1 MTTRRRFTRQFLALE
16 RKYSMSIPRA
26 LSVAFIVVTAA
37 VGLSVTRAAA
47 NPLFG
52 YEVETDVVFA
62 QGEVTADGVKIKR
75 NLMLDVYTPTEL
87 KGDAARPSVILVH
100 GGAYHRGG
108 RRQPPYRESGAV
120 HSRMEDYARLLAP
133 LGYVCFVIEYR
144 LAPELPRP
152 LSEPGSGS
160 LLPLDEV
167 VTPAGLARTNFA
179 RRAMGL
185 PELADDESIVVWN
198 AAMAGAE
205 DTAKAVEFV
214 RANAAKFGVDTDKIA
229 LGGHSAGGGN
239 VLNAAFGLNAP
250 VAAVFPLSPPAPI
263 FDTAKVMARDD
274 LPPTLLVISQY
285 DLEAILESAPKTIA
299 QLRAGGSDAKLVW
312 VPGFPHFYPTGAV
325 TLGDDGTRMSVGERV
340 IHFLDTYLRE

>member
-1 MTTRRRFTRQFLALE
+1 MRTHQALAFAC
-16 RKYSMSIPRA
+16 IA
-26 LSVAFIVVTAA
+26 VTASIC
-37 VGLSVTRAAA
+37 LSVTKAAA
-47 NPLFG
+47 NAVFG

-62 QGEVTADGVKIKR
+62 QGEVTSDGVEIER
-75 NLMLDVYTPTEL
+75 DLMLDVYTPTEA
-87 KGDAARPSVILVH
+87 KGDTARPAVILVH

-108 RRQPPYRESGAV
+108 RRQPPFRENGAV

-144 LAPELPRP
+144 LAPEFPLPV
-152 LSEPGSGS
+152 SDPGSGN
-160 LLPLDEV
+160 LLPLDRV

-179 RRAMGL
+179 RQAMGL
-185 PELADDESIVVWN
+185 PELADDEKIAVWN

-214 RANAAKFGVDTDKIA
+214 RANAAEFGVDSNKIA

-239 VLNAAFGLNAP
+239 VLNAAFGLKAP
-250 VAAVFPLSPPAPI
+250 VAAVFPLSPPASI
-263 FDTAKVMARDD
+263 FDTTKVMVSDD

-299 QLRAGGSDAKLVW
+299 QLRAGGSDAQLVW

-340 IHFLDTYLRE
+340 IQFLDTHLHD

>member
-1 MTTRRRFTRQFLALE
+1 MSTSRAIALAI
-16 RKYSMSIPRA
+16 MIA
-26 LSVAFIVVTAA
+26 AAA
-37 VGLSVTRAAA
+37 VGLSVTKTEAE
-47 NPLFG
+47 PLFG
-52 YEVETDVVFA
+52 YQVETDVVFA
-62 QGEVTADGVKIKR
+62 QGKVTSGGVEIER
-75 NLMLDVYTPTEL
+75 NLMLDVYTPAEP
-87 KGDAARPSVILVH
+87 KGDAARPAVVLVH

-108 RRQPPYRESGAV
+108 RRQPPYREEGAV
-120 HSRMEDYARLLAP
+120 HSSMEDYARLFAP

-152 LSEPGSGS
+152 VSEPGSGN

-185 PELADDESIVVWN
+185 PELSNDERIVVWN

-214 RANAAKFGVDTDKIA
+214 RANAARFGVDPNKIA

-239 VLNAAFGLNAP
+239 VLNAAFGLKAP
-250 VAAVFPLSPPAPI
+250 VAAVFPLSAPAPI
-263 FDTAKVMARDD
+263 FDSAKVMARDD

-285 DLEAILESAPKTIA
+285 DLEVILESAPKTIA
-299 QLRAGGSDAKLVW
+299 QLRTGGGDAQLVW

-340 IHFLDTYLRE
+340 IQFLNTRLQE